1 VSAAAEEPQ
10 TADISASSPGLR
22 HNVTFLKLW
31 AGETVN
37 GLGTQV
43 SAVAVPLTAILYLK
57 ASAFEVGILAAF
69 SSLAYLLVGLPSGPY
84 VDRHLKRPIL
94 LVCNVGRCCALLS
107 IPVAAVLG
115 ALTMVQ
121 LYIATQAIGILTVPF
136 TVAYQS
142 YLPSLAPKDALVA
155 GNARMAA
162 SSAGVDVVGPSV
174 AGVLVSLLSA
184 PVAVLVDAASYVI
197 SSVMIFTIP
206 RNAEPMIQLGEER
219 NYRGGI
225 KQGIRL
231 VVRDRRLRPIAL
243 TNAVFGLSE
252 GVDAASILLF
262 LSRTLHASPSYIGLV
277 YGTAAVGSLLGA
289 LTAARIVKRFGI
301 RRTLI
306 TSIAGGGVLLIITAV
321 AQPGWSTALVAIA
334 SLPAW
339 FGLTIYS
346 IVQYGHL
353 QSVCPA
359 PMRGRMNA
367 TMQVIKYSLTPL
379 GAVVGAVLA
388 DVVGF
393 RLTVLIAALG
403 VSSAF
408 IWLLGL
414 PSDEL
419 PPADDASKRA
429 PGRENG

>member
-1 VSAAAEEPQ
+1 
-10 TADISASSPGLR
+10 
-22 HNVTFLKLW
+22 
-31 AGETVN
+31 
-37 GLGTQV
+37 
-43 SAVAVPLTAILYLK
+43 
-57 ASAFEVGILAAF
+57 
-69 SSLAYLLVGLPSGPY
+69 
-84 VDRHLKRPIL
+84 
-94 LVCNVGRCCALLS
+94 
-107 IPVAAVLG
+107 
-115 ALTMVQ
+115 M
-121 LYIATQAIGILTVPF
+121 
-136 TVAYQS
+136 
-142 YLPSLAPKDALVA
+142 
-155 GNARMAA
+155 
-162 SSAGVDVVGPSV
+162 
-174 AGVLVSLLSA
+174 
-184 PVAVLVDAASYVI
+184 
-197 SSVMIFTIP
+197 
-206 RNAEPMIQLGEER
+206 
-219 NYRGGI
+219 
-225 KQGIRL
+225 
-231 VVRDRRLRPIAL
+231 
-243 TNAVFGLSE
+243 
-252 GVDAASILLF
+252 
-262 LSRTLHASPSYIGLV
+262 
-277 YGTAAVGSLLGA
+277 GSLLGA

-429 PGRENG
+429 PDRENG

>member
-1 VSAAAEEPQ
+1 MSAAAEEPQ

-31 AGETVN
+31 AGETVS

-57 ASAFEVGILAAF
+57 ASAFEVGILATF

-121 LYIATQAIGILTVPF
+121 LYIATLAIGILTVPF

-142 YLPSLAPKDALVA
+142 YLPSLVPKDALVA

-197 SSVMIFTIP
+197 SSAMIFTIP

-219 NYRGGI
+219 NYRRGI
-225 KQGIRL
+225 KQG
-231 VVRDRRLRPIAL
+231 
-243 TNAVFGLSE
+243 FGSSC
-252 GVDAASILLF
+252 A
-262 LSRTLHASPSYIGLV
+262 
-277 YGTAAVGSLLGA
+277 
-289 LTAARIVKRFGI
+289 
-301 RRTLI
+301 
-306 TSIAGGGVLLIITAV
+306 TAV
-321 AQPGWSTALVAIA
+321 CVRS
-334 SLPAW
+334 
-339 FGLTIYS
+339 
-346 IVQYGHL
+346 
-353 QSVCPA
+353 
-359 PMRGRMNA
+359 R
-367 TMQVIKYSLTPL
+367 
-379 GAVVGAVLA
+379 
-388 DVVGF
+388 
-393 RLTVLIAALG
+393 
-403 VSSAF
+403 
-408 IWLLGL
+408 
-414 PSDEL
+414 
-419 PPADDASKRA
+419 
-429 PGRENG
+429 